1 MGVRPNTSSRRREGS
16 AACESGVV
24 IAALVLIGAPGA
36 GKSAVLDA
44 LSSLLERDGVEHG
57 AIESEELARGFPV
70 LQNAVLVEQLAAA
83 LGIQRRAGRRL
94 FLIAFTAE
102 SEDELSDVL
111 AAVGAAPSLLVC
123 LRAPAEALA
132 ARLQA
137 REPDRWPGKAALLA
151 HARELA
157 DAVPALEGID
167 LQLDTE
173 GRDAEDVARTVL
185 AAMRERGLL

>member
-1 MGVRPNTSSRRREGS
+1 
-16 AACESGVV
+16 V

-44 LSSLLERDGVEHG
+44 LSTLLEAGGVEHG
-57 AIESEELARGFPV
+57 AIESEELARGFPL
-70 LQNAVLVEQLAAA
+70 LQNSLLVEQLTDA
-83 LGIQRRAGRRL
+83 LAVQRRAGRRL

-111 AAVGAAPSLLVC
+111 AGVGAPRSLVAC

-137 REPDRWPGKAALLA
+137 REPDRWPGKAALVA

-157 DAVPALEGID
+157 EVVPALEGID
-167 LQLDTE
+167 LRLDTE
-173 GRDAEDVARTVL
+173 GRDAEDLARTVL